1 MNLKALDFKKIA
13 ANVAGAAGGAFISN
27 ALTKAMPQSVKDNP
41 KTLGLIK
48 IAAGVLIPM
57 LADGKVKGDMAEVV
71 EGASYGLMVDG
82 VFNLMKGFNFAVSGI
97 GETGNENPA
106 MLQTA
111 YGNMLVPQSTEHIL
125 AGIASVQDAY
135 DAINQLN
142 TVSGDEIEGDNDD
155 IVSGDEI
162 EGEGDDINGY
172 GDEIEGEGDDINGD
186 EIEGEGDEY

>member
-1 MNLKALDFKKIA
+1 MAFKTPDFKKIA

-27 ALTKAMPQSVKDNP
+27 ALTKAMPQSIKDNP
-41 KTLGLIK
+41 KTLGLVK
-48 IAAGVLIPM
+48 IVAGVLIPM

-97 GETGNENPA
+97 GEVGNDNPA
-106 MLQTA
+106 MLQTQ
-111 YGNMLVPQSTEHIL
+111 YGNMLVPQSTEHVL

-142 TVSGDEIEGDNDD
+142 TVSGDDMEIAGDDDTVSGDEIEGDEIEGNEIEGDE
-155 IVSGDEI
+155 IEGDEI
-162 EGEGDDINGY
+162 EGEGDDY
-172 GDEIEGEGDDINGD
+172 
-186 EIEGEGDEY
+186 